1 MSESDPPQNDLFPAQ
16 VPVRH
21 MTPDAQFEKVYSHIS
36 GLLIAP
42 EDLAGALRDDI
53 DWLIDSA
60 RTARTRIREL
70 DKTEKT
76 YLGTRVERLI
86 RSYFGFEKGRRDLV
100 VCGIDV
106 DVKNTIAQT
115 WTIGPELIGELCLL
129 VRINDTA
136 QKLDLGVFRA
146 ASDSLNPGANRDGK
160 RSVSAKG
167 MQTIKW
173 LLDGQ
178 RLPSSPLGVL
188 SSQKWAEIAKL
199 TSGNERVA
207 ELFRSTIGR
216 IVRREAV
223 QAAAMQKDYM
233 KRLRKNGGA
242 RDTLEAEGI
251 LVLGDR
257 AEDAA
262 LAVQLGLP
270 SPRSGEF
277 IAVKKPS

>member
-1 MSESDPPQNDLFPAQ
+1 MSDSDLPQNDLFPAL
-16 VPVRH
+16 VPVRQVSSG
-21 MTPDAQFEKVYSHIS
+21 DEFEEVYSHIS
-36 GLLIAP
+36 GLLVEP
-42 EDLAGALRDDI
+42 EELAEALRDDI

-60 RTARTRIREL
+60 RTARTQISEL

-146 ASDSLNPGANRDGK
+146 LSDSLNPGANRDGK

-173 LLDGQ
+173 LLKGQ
-178 RLPSSPLGVL
+178 RLPPSPLGVL
-188 SSQKWAEIAKL
+188 PSQKWVEIAKL

-242 RDTLEAEGI
+242 RDALEAEGI

-257 AEDAA
+257 AEDVA
-262 LAVQLGLP
+262 LAAQLGFP